1 MPQNPT
7 DIPHGPNPEAVG
19 ETIKRYRELHKLTK
33 VSLAEALGVTRM
45 TVGIWEDGKQFPSV
59 PNLWALARLF
69 GTTMD
74 DLALGRFNPN
84 AVMGTRADD
93 IMG

>member
-1 MPQNPT
+1 MPQNLT
-7 DIPHGPNPEAVG
+7 DILRGPHPKVVG
-19 ETIKRYRELHKLTK
+19 ETIKRYRGLHKLTK
-33 VSLAEALGVTRM
+33 VSLAEALGVARST
-45 TVGIWEDGKQFPSV
+45 INLWEDGKQFPSV
-59 PNLWALARLF
+59 SNLWALARLF